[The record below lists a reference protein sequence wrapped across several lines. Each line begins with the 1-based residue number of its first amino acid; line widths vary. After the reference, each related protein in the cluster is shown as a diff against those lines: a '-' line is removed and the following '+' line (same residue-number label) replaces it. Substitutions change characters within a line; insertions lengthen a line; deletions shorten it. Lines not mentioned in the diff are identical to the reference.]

1 MNTWKPPKNIPK
13 RGTTI
18 ASWGGITL
26 AADAKRLLAY
36 LDKVQRTTKSKRKHR
51 KKVAAQQNELR
62 GNESEM
68 VGADETPA
76 EGGDE

>member
-13 RGTTI
+13 RGTAI

-26 AADAKRLLAY
+26 AADAKRLCAY
-36 LDKVQRTTKSKRKHR
+36 LDKVQRTLKSKRKHR
-51 KKVAAQQNELR
+51 KMLKLR